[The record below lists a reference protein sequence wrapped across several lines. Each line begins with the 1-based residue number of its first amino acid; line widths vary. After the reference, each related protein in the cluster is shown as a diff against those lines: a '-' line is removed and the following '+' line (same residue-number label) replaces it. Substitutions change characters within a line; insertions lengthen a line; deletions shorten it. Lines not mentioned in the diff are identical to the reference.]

1 MSNAWLIGRDFN
13 YISRQS
19 YGSWFLK
26 IINDGTVACDGT
38 LVNILK
44 YVI

>member
-1 MSNAWLIGRDFN
+1 MSNACLIGRDFH
-13 YISRQS
+13 YIPRQS
-19 YGSWFLK
+19 YRSWVLK
-26 IINDGTVACDGT
+26 IITDGTVACDGT